1 MCIQECKCST
11 GVEGLTGY
19 ELTVGVL
26 PPHAYPNAIPLPAY
40 PDACGDSSSITYQI
54 PEVKHALNYILC
66 NKLLVYDTIN
76 RMSPVMI

>member
-19 ELTVGVL
+19 ELTVRVF
-26 PPHAYPNAIPLPAY
+26 PLRAY

-54 PEVKHALNYILC
+54 PEVKHTLNYILC
-66 NKLLVYDTIN
+66 NNLLVYDTIN

>member
-11 GVEGLTGY
+11 GAEGLTGY
-19 ELTVGVL
+19 ELTVRV
-26 PPHAYPNAIPLPAY
+26 IPLPAY
-40 PDACGDSSSITYQI
+40 PDACGDPSSITYQI

-66 NKLLVYDTIN
+66 NNLLVYDTIN